1 MITNFHYCSKNMHHF
16 QYGVFFCATI
26 FQAHSEEGMNEY
38 YHKPS
43 LTMISEAS
51 NGTIL
56 GGQE

>member
-1 MITNFHYCSKNMHHF
+1 MIHYCSKNMHHF
-16 QYGVFFCATI
+16 QHVFSCATI
-26 FQAHSEEGMNEY
+26 LQAHVEEVMNEY

-43 LTMISEAS
+43 LIMISEAS

>member
-1 MITNFHYCSKNMHHF
+1 M
-16 QYGVFFCATI
+16 GFFCATV
-26 FQAHSEEGMNEY
+26 FQAHSEEVMNEY